1 MGSYPRFRRRNYF
14 IKKWLQGRFVFGFSV
29 LVLFGFAVNL
39 AAVYFLIDRELEG
52 GLYKTHLR
60 IRATSE
66 IVWPVL
72 WKLGIVTVPAI
83 VVIAALIGYYLTRG
97 LEFPLL
103 QFMDALKKTGEGDF
117 AGRLD
122 AGSGD
127 LSEVSKGFNRT
138 AASFEK
144 SFREVKESTAA
155 LDRTLEGLSFL
166 ITGTDGPRDEEVSS
180 RLEDFSTQRKR
191 ALKALSRFKV

>member
-29 LVLFGFAVNL
+29 IVLFGFALNL

-60 IRATSE
+60 IQATSE

-72 WKLGIVTVPAI
+72 WKLGIVTLPAI
-83 VVIAALIGYYLTRG
+83 VIIAALIGYYLTRG

-103 QFMDALKKTGEGDF
+103 KFMDALKKTGDGDF
-117 AGRLD
+117 SGRLD
-122 AGSGD
+122 AGAGD
-127 LSEVSKGFNRT
+127 TNEVTRVFNKT
-138 AASFEK
+138 AASLEK
-144 SFREVKESTAA
+144 SFRVVKESTVA
-155 LDRTLEGLSFL
+155 LDRALEGLSYL
-166 ITGTDGPRDEEVSS
+166 LTVTDGSRNEEVSS
-180 RLEDFSTQRKR
+180 RLEDFSMQRKR